1 MKKIILSLALMVAT
15 LTTFAQTDPYTVT
28 LAQAVWNFNEGD
40 PTAPS
45 LSSENFPI
53 PANCFDATGGSARTP
68 SSAYLPYIKPGLLQD
83 QTESFGYNGEKYALY
98 FGTAN
103 NPTSRMPAF
112 MMFPTISDA
121 AYTNLELQFYARQ
134 ENATAQRLKIGYITD
149 MSGIN
154 QSTHKFSGTINNVAT
169 LTLTAT
175 YSLQKVALA
184 TVPAG
189 AYVVLYADI
198 TEAAAEYFYIDDI
211 KFATKSGSTPEP
223 ENPTV
228 TYNLTHCTGSA
239 ENPTEVTEDDD
250 LVSFVFTP
258 EDGYDW
264 DDVQISVLLGTE
276 AITDDVE
283 EDNWYMFEP
292 ERNTLSV
299 YVMEGY
305 TENLTISI
313 EASKTSAPVVTP
325 IPGAATFEEYLTV
338 LPQEGDKYNPYDADG
353 THYWQSG
360 DYTFSCTR
368 SWSGAMN
375 DGFYPANYS
384 DTVYVDYN
392 DDYKALPCAG
402 ANGSSAYCSMYYGG
416 SWGGPCA
423 ITFSER
429 TLTGTYVVLPLNPYL
444 CIHGRNGGAAAFKDG
459 DYLLLRLSGKKN
471 GVYTNTH
478 VDFYLADYR
487 NGKQIEITDWTWLDL
502 SSLGAVDEVEVT
514 MSDSQNG
521 AGIGDYACFDNFG
534 GTAPTATSLGET
546 IPGYPT
552 VGETKLGEPQKLL
565 LNGQVF
571 IRRGEHIYNTAGQ
584 IVR

>member
-1 MKKIILSLALMVAT
+1 MKKLLLFCALIVAAT
-15 LTTFAQTDPYTVT
+15 TTFAQTNPYSVT

-83 QTESFGYNGEKYALY
+83 QTEKFGYNGEKYALY

-103 NPTSRMPAF
+103 NPTTRMPSF

-134 ENATAQRLKIGYITD
+134 ENATAQRLKIGYIAD
-149 MSGIN
+149 MSGID
-154 QSTHKFSGTINNVAT
+154 QSTHKFSGTINHVAT

-211 KFATKSGSTPEP
+211 KFATKSSSTPEP

-228 TYNLTHCTGSA
+228 TYNLTHCTGAA
-239 ENPTEVTEDDD
+239 ENPTEVDNENI
-250 LVSFVFTP
+250 FEAVFTL
-258 EDGYDW
+258 EDGYEWGTPEVTIGGVAIPDMLVDFEADPAYYADIDGNTMTLQIIAG
-264 DDVQISVLLGTE
+264 DDIEEDVVITLVCTE
-276 AITDDVE
+276 AQQ
-283 EDNWYMFEP
+283 
-292 ERNTLSV
+292 
-299 YVMEGY
+299 
-305 TENLTISI
+305 
-313 EASKTSAPVVTP
+313 AVTP
-325 IPGAATFEEYLTV
+325 IPGAATFEEYLDV
-338 LPQEGDKYNPYDADG
+338 LPELGDKYNPYNADG

-368 SWSGAMN
+368 SWGGMMN

-384 DTVYVDYN
+384 DTNYVSYV

-416 SWGGPCA
+416 SYGGPCT

-429 TLTGTYVVLPLNPYL
+429 TLTGTYVVLALNPYI
-444 CIHGRNGGAAAFKDG
+444 CMHGRSWCDAFTDG

-487 NGKQIEITDWTWLDL
+487 DGKQIEITDWTWLDL
-502 SSLGAVDEVEVT
+502 SSLGAVDEIEVT

-534 GTAPTATSLGET
+534 GTAIPTA
-546 IPGYPT
+546 I
-552 VGETKLGEPQKLL
+552 TKTTAAQARKMMV
-565 LNGQVF
+565 NGQLI
-571 IRRGEHIYNTAGQ
+571 IRRGNACYTITGAKK
-584 IVR
+584 